1 MTGPTT
7 SPRAGTT
14 DRPPAM
20 AAPARTLGLLA
31 ALIAGPAP
39 AQEATGPAGIGLLA
53 GLHSGASRGVTGT
66 AEWLDS
72 FFIDDRIEVEDNRS
86 HILLRND
93 NIWREHEPESHTVD
107 LRARLRLPALE
118 ERLELAIT
126 GADEEDDPTADGI
139 ATPDEGGGD
148 DGGITDIALRFVQDV
163 SDDLNLR
170 YEGGAR
176 LQGMGVMGFVG
187 IRYRQ
192 NLPLPEKWAGRVIER
207 WRWYTDTGWESRGRL
222 QFDRRLDPGFL
233 GRFQV
238 TADADEPR
246 EGWFYTA
253 GPQLFQELSSNRV
266 IRYEVQGYWAMA
278 EEASHRQ
285 TVARL
290 HYRQRLWENWV
301 FAELSPAVVWPRE
314 RDFEPTP
321 ELLLR
326 VDAYF
331 SEHHAE
337 PRARLRQSPSRTPA
351 MAAFTASP
359 APGP

>member
-1 MTGPTT
+1 
-7 SPRAGTT
+7 
-14 DRPPAM
+14 M
-20 AAPARTLGLLA
+20 AALTRLAVLLLA
-31 ALIAGPAP
+31 PLAGPAA
-39 AQEATGPAGIGLLA
+39 AQETTEPAGIGLLA
-53 GLHSGASRGVTGT
+53 SLHGDASRSVTGT

-93 NIWREHEPESHTVD
+93 NLWREHEPESHTLEV
-107 LRARLRLPALE
+107 RARLRLPALE

-126 GADEEDDPTADGI
+126 GADEEDDPAAAGLATTDEATAD
-139 ATPDEGGGD
+139 DR
-148 DGGITDIALRFVQDV
+148 GITDVALRFVQDV

-170 YEGGAR
+170 YETGAR
-176 LQGMGVMGFVG
+176 LQGVGAMGFVG
-187 IRYRQ
+187 VRYRQ
-192 NLPLPEKWAGRVIER
+192 TLPMPDKWAGRIIER
-207 WRWYTDTGWESRGRL
+207 WRWYTDTGWESRGRM
-222 QFDRRLDPGFL
+222 QIDRRLDPGFL

-246 EGWFYTA
+246 DGWFYTA
-253 GPQLFQELSSNRV
+253 GPQLFQELSNNRV
-266 IRYEVQGYWAMA
+266 IRYEIQGYWAMA
-278 EEASHRQ
+278 DEASHRQ
-285 TVARL
+285 TAARL

-301 FAELSPAVVWPRE
+301 FAELSPAVVWPRDQ
-314 RDFEPTP
+314 DFEPTP

-331 SEHHAE
+331 SERYAT
-337 PRARLRQSPSRTPA
+337 PQVRLRQSPSRTPA